1 MEHSYFLKGS
11 LIISTTGVNVRI
23 QPSSTVAFTVAPNTP
38 ATVIDGPVMVDD
50 LPWYQIRG
58 GWVARHNHVS
68 TLWQPLAERAQEM
81 YADKAFTECV
91 QVVLGIEGGLTTE
104 EQARIDRGGLTN
116 YGISQRAHPHVD
128 IAGLTRTDAMRI
140 YYACYWLAS
149 GADTLQDPAFQRLHF
164 DAAVNH
170 GVPSAVNWLEKS
182 GDDFTNYLAM
192 RLRAYANSA
201 TVAVHGA
208 GWLNRLATIIE
219 TEES

>member
-1 MEHSYFLKGS
+1 MQQPNFPKGS
-11 LIISTTGVNVRI
+11 LIISTDGVNVRVH
-23 QPSSTVAFTVAPNTP
+23 PCSTVAFTTTPNTP
-38 ATVIDGPVMVDD
+38 ATVLDGPVMVDD

-58 GWVARHNHVS
+58 GWVAQHNYVS
-68 TLWQPLAERAQEM
+68 ILWEPLAQRVQTM
-81 YADKAFTECV
+81 YADKAFAECV

-104 EQARIDRGGLTN
+104 EQAKIDRGGLTN

-128 IAGLTRTDAMRI
+128 IISLTRQDAMGI

-149 GADTLQDPAFQRLHF
+149 GADMLTDPAFQRLHF

-170 GVPSAVNWLEKS
+170 GVPSAVNWLAKS
-182 GDDFTNYLAM
+182 NGSFANYLAM

-201 TVAVHGA
+201 TLAVHGA

-219 TEES
+219 KGD